1 MVSSGA
7 WIPGSSFQTTPPLMA
22 PVWFTMAANAR
33 TPRPLAAAEEG
44 SAAAS
49 TDSAEARESAAAV
62 LAELA
67 RKYDHVRFLSLCA
80 TEARPHT
87 DVDTLPL
94 LVVYRGG
101 EYLSH
106 QEKVNSLPGVG
117 DDLKL
122 AGVEALLRQL
132 GTKLTSSVA
141 LSARQQE
148 QLERLSSQ

>member
-1 MVSSGA
+1 MVHMMEEH
-7 WIPGSSFQTTPPLMA
+7 I
-22 PVWFTMAANAR
+22 AACVR
-33 TPRPLAAAEEG
+33 LDFR
-44 SAAAS
+44 
-49 TDSAEARESAAAV
+49 

-148 QLERLSSQ
+148 QLERLQEERGDERDDDDDD